1 MTPADKPLPPFPDYS
16 QPGITNNLLA
26 ERDYWES
33 RCRLA
38 VRLLKRAQGYCWKS
52 SSDNPSDD
60 IAKALAAIGAL
71 PEREGEGR

>member
-33 RCRLA
+33 RCQLA
-38 VRLLKRAQGYCWKS
+38 VDALEHISGAHRYPNALGPIDVA
-52 SSDNPSDD
+52 NN
-60 IAKALAAIGAL
+60 ALASRPKDAT
-71 PEREGEGR
+71 